1 VLRDRK
7 TEKGFIMNKKK
18 ATQQTANALADLFFE
33 AGMLKRS
40 PRSGWFVAGV
50 PQPESV
56 ADHSFRCALIAY
68 VIATLEGVDPEKVM
82 AMALF
87 HDLHEARITDLH
99 KMAKK
104 YLDSYASEGKIFEQQ
119 TAGLPTS
126 VKNRL
131 RALRNED
138 RAQRS
143 LASKIVR
150 DADILECFIQAKEY
164 YENGIASVKPFFKNG
179 GKQLTTKS
187 AKALWRA
194 SLKRSSRDWWAAI
207 SSS

>member
-1 VLRDRK
+1 MR
-7 TEKGFIMNKKK
+7 KKK
-18 ATQQTANALADLFFE
+18 AKQRTRDALADFVFE

-40 PRSGWFVAGV
+40 PRSGWLVAGV

-56 ADHSFRCALIAY
+56 ADHSFRCAVIAY
-68 VIATLEGVDPEKVM
+68 LIATLEGAEPEKVM

-104 YLDSYASEGKIFEQQ
+104 YTDTYTAEGKIFEEQ
-119 TAGLPTS
+119 TAGLPAAL
-126 VKNRL
+126 KNRL
-131 RALRNED
+131 RCLRNED

-164 YENGIASVKPFFKNG
+164 FESGITSVQPFFKNSE
-179 GKQLTTKS
+179 KALITKS

-194 SLKRSSRDWWAAI
+194 IRKRPAHIWWHEI
-207 SSS
+207 STR